1 MGQAVY
7 VSDTNQLVID
17 ANGDA
22 NINASDFRINLP
34 GTTAYDDA
42 DVVYIV
48 TSDVDTARTYTLGD
62 GADTFTGLGTIID
75 TVVGNGGNDII
86 NAGPGADIIS
96 GGAGNDTI
104 DGQAGVDS
112 ITGGAGNDIIVTTDA
127 EADIVAFVATTAS
140 APYVVANNGTDTV
153 TMFVDGAEGNFEI
166 DFDNLNDVAGNY
178 TGTDDYDLL
187 QADGSAEVKDVAI
200 DPVQGVAGTTDIQ
213 IAGSIIVV
221 DTNTGVESSATLVA
235 GYIEGTG
242 DAFALTASNSAIM
255 VTGNDGTDG
264 AVSKI
269 EIWWIDSLID
279 GDGSDVTAADVH
291 LLVQSSGDHNIDQL
305 MTNQLD
311 VGLA

>member
-1 MGQAVY
+1 MGQPVY

-22 NINASDFRINLP
+22 NINASDFRINLT

-42 DVVYIV
+42 DVVYYI
-48 TSDVDTARTYTLGD
+48 TSDLDTARTYTLGD
-62 GADTFTGLGTIID
+62 GADSFTGNTGTIID
-75 TVVGNGGNDII
+75 TVIGNGGNDTITG
-86 NAGPGADIIS
+86 GPGADIIS
-96 GGAGNDTI
+96 GGAGADNIT
-104 DGQAGVDS
+104 GGAGVDS
-112 ITGGAGNDIIVTTDA
+112 MTGGAGNDVIVTTDA

-187 QADGSAEVKDVAI
+187 EADGTPEAKDQAI
-200 DPVQGVAGTTDIQ
+200 DPVQGLGTSDIQ
-213 IAGSIIVV
+213 IAGSIIVL
-221 DTNTGVESSATLVA
+221 DTNVADEVTASDVA

-242 DAFALTASNSAIM
+242 DTFALTASNSAII
-255 VTGNDGTDG
+255 VTGNETG
-264 AVSKI
+264 AKI
-269 EIWWIDSLID
+269 QIWWIDSLID
-279 GDGSDVTAADVH
+279 GDGSDVTTADVH
-291 LLVQSSGDHNIDQL
+291 LLIQSAGDHNVDQL
-305 MTNQLD
+305 MANQLD